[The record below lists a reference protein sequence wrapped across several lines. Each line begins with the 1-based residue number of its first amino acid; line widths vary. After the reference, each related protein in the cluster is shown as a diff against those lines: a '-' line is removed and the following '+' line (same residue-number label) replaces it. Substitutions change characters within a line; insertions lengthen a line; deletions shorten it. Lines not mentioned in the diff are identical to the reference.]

1 MAQPRISSTSAG
13 EGASTVPNLR
23 MGKEQARAH
32 PLSPLRFC
40 SPSACGAASGSC
52 RAGAGRTSRRTSPRR
67 MCAERDGKSFC
78 MIYSDR
84 VYHAKTDVRS
94 ARANSN
100 TRPKFSTTQ
109 ASIMERSPA
118 DPGSWAWL
126 QRSRCCR
133 REQLRAGAVQPRCW
147 DSGRP
152 VAERTP
158 AGRCCRF
165 AARASPTHAPA
176 SPRSTFY
183 RRSTRDP

>member
-1 MAQPRISSTSAG
+1 MHQLCRTCEWERSKRELTRSHRSGSAHRAHVAQPRDRAEPG
-13 EGASTVPNLR
+13 LGALR
-23 MGKEQARAH
+23 GARA
-32 PLSPLRFC
+32 RGEC
-40 SPSACGAASGSC
+40 ARRGT
-52 RAGAGRTSRRTSPRR
+52 GRE
-67 MCAERDGKSFC
+67 ER
-78 MIYSDR
+78 SDR
-84 VYHAKTDVRS
+84 IYHAKTDVRS

-109 ASIMERSPA
+109 ASIVERSPA

-126 QRSRCCR
+126 QRTRCCR